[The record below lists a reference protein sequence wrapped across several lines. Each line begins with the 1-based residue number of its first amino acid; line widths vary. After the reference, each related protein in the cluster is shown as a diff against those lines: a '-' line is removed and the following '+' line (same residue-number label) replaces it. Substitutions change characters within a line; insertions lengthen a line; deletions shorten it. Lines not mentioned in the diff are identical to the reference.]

1 GPPCGCAT
9 ARPTANCSPPSP
21 ASPTTPWLPSARP
34 WPRPWKSFP
43 GGNSTTSSPACWPT
57 TTPTSAWRRWRRRG
71 PAPPSRRPSSS
82 ASRLTTTGPSARRA
96 PAPPPPA
103 GTPRAVVPVLLAV
116 LAEDSDNDVQVEC
129 AASVE
134 QHLAALGGY
143 GPDLPRPGFALLKE
157 AHQRVG
163 RFRAGLCPS
172 LLAWLEE
179 RVNTD
184 VDVELL
190 KTFGTVLTLDAQA
203 GKLPRA
209 YEVDVAVE
217 DVCKVLRGDPPRAAV
232 LVGESGSG
240 KTAIVYE
247 LAHRLARDPDGPWCL
262 LRVSPAEFLAGTVYL
277 GEWETKLRNL
287 INAAHHPRRVILYV
301 PNLEELASIGVTSKS
316 DSNVATALAPHIE
329 RGDVAILGESTAE
342 SFRKGLGA
350 IRSLRRLFHSVQ
362 VPPTE
367 PEETRDI
374 LRAVADDA
382 GVEVADPVLDR
393 MMELADYYVAGTAQ
407 PGRTVGLLR
416 RVLGAVTGESG
427 PVTER
432 HVLNTISTSTGIPVD
447 F

>member
-1 GPPCGCAT
+1 EFPWWELDHVV
-9 ARPTANCSPPSP
+9 ARLLADNDTDVRLAAVAAARSRP
-21 ASPTTPWLPSARP
+21 ALEAALVERLKIDDYWRVRQEAAR
-34 WPRPWKSFP
+34 
-43 GGNSTTSSPACWPT
+43 A
-57 TTPTSAWRRWRRRG
+57 
-71 PAPPSRRPSSS
+71 
-82 ASRLTTTGPSARRA
+82 LT
-96 PAPPPPA
+96 A

-134 QHLAALGGY
+134 QHLTALGGY

-179 RVNTD
+179 RVSTD

-262 LRVSPAEFLAGTVYL
+262 LRVSPAEFLA
-277 GEWETKLRNL
+277 
-287 INAAHHPRRVILYV
+287 
-301 PNLEELASIGVTSKS
+301 
-316 DSNVATALAPHIE
+316 
-329 RGDVAILGESTAE
+329 
-342 SFRKGLGA
+342 
-350 IRSLRRLFHSVQ
+350 
-362 VPPTE
+362 
-367 PEETRDI
+367 
-374 LRAVADDA
+374 
-382 GVEVADPVLDR
+382 
-393 MMELADYYVAGTAQ
+393 
-407 PGRTVGLLR
+407 
-416 RVLGAVTGESG
+416 
-427 PVTER
+427 
-432 HVLNTISTSTGIPVD
+432 
-447 F
+447 